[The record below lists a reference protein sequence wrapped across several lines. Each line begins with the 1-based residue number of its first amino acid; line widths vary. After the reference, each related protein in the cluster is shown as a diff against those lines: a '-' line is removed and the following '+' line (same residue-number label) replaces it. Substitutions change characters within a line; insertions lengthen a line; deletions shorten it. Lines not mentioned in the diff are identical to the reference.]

1 MYTCIHS
8 LLDTAY
14 AKNKDNGKWY
24 SFDDSHVS
32 EVSSDSICVWYVT
45 VIKCLMHM
53 YTKIKHYSC
62 YSEITLNA
70 QKIYWVVIPSSHADM
85 HNLYS
90 LSSGTMQFSVFS
102 HHRLMYCFINVKL
115 KEGRIDQSLST
126 ALSVSLLM
134 RRSRKEVK
142 GCRKS
147 SNLTRRR
154 IKDKKR

>member
-24 SFDDSHVS
+24 SFDDGHVS
-32 EVSSDSICVWYVT
+32 EVSSDSICVWYIP
-45 VIKCLMHM
+45 VIKCLMYMHM
-53 YTKIKHYSC
+53 HIDKALIATLKLHWVHKKFTEHSHTI
-62 YSEITLNA
+62 IT
-70 QKIYWVVIPSSHADM
+70 

-102 HHRLMYCFINVKL
+102 HHCLMYCSINVKL
-115 KEGRIDQSLST
+115 KEGHVDQSLST
-126 ALSVSLLM
+126 VLSVSLLM
-134 RRSRKEVK
+134 RRSRKELK

-147 SNLTRRR
+147 SNLNRRR